1 MVDRLTVEQRRLNM
15 SRVRSKGTSPEIA
28 VRRILHSLG
37 YRFRLHRRDLPGT
50 PDIVL
55 PRHRVAVFVHGCFW
69 HGHQCQ
75 LFRVPAT
82 RTKFW
87 TTKIETN
94 RRRDAIAK
102 TSLISDGWRTMC
114 IWECAVRGRGRI
126 SEEELGLAITAFL
139 SGSTKDSDIVGTLS
153 FSEI

>member
-82 RTKFW
+82 RTEFW